1 MQDFFVMDVFQC
13 KTNLGKPVQNFIFV
27 KILGLSL
34 RISQL
39 VLVFYLRLQI
49 TSVAV
54 VHNDA
59 EFSLLGLVDL
69 PKTRDIWVVQNFE
82 NLCLSQC
89 LLALFL
95 AHLTNVD
102 LLNDSKHFV

>member
-1 MQDFFVMDVFQC
+1 
-13 KTNLGKPVQNFIFV
+13 
-27 KILGLSL
+27 
-34 RISQL
+34 
-39 VLVFYLRLQI
+39 
-49 TSVAV
+49 
-54 VHNDA
+54 
-59 EFSLLGLVDL
+59 
-69 PKTRDIWVVQNFE
+69 VVQNFE

>member
-13 KTNLGKPVQNFIFV
+13 KANLGKPVQNFIFV

-34 RISQL
+34 WISQL